1 MPIYWN
7 SKSTFGFWVSLSFFI
22 VLTIEGVF
30 TWFQH
35 VCSLDCLMIESLKLP
50 DDTPPQSHQ
59 WFGKTYSLFD
69 SFINQWNLIWSGSH
83 GEKIVCN
90 QFFQKRNHYKRT
102 RSTHCVIHYLEQVVL
117 TNNYEGD
124 LWYKLIKQSQK
135 FSG

>member
-1 MPIYWN
+1 MKFQFEKIL
-7 SKSTFGFWVSLSFFI
+7 FRVSLSFLI
-22 VLTIEGVF
+22 VLTFEGVF

-83 GEKIVCN
+83 EEKIVC
-90 QFFQKRNHYKRT
+90 
-102 RSTHCVIHYLEQVVL
+102 V
-117 TNNYEGD
+117 TN
-124 LWYKLIKQSQK
+124 
-135 FSG
+135 FSKKEIITKKEPEVHTV